1 MDIKTILITG
11 ASKGIG
17 ASFSNFLASEGYRII
32 GIARNKDQLIK
43 TFNSLPNQN
52 LNHDILPID
61 ITDFNLVKEKLSHI
75 NLYCLINNAG
85 IAQSNLLH
93 EASLDEINQIMNINL
108 ISALNISNTIIPKMI
123 LNKIGRIINISSIL
137 GLNPLKFVGAY
148 SMSKAAL
155 IQMTK
160 SQSIELAKYN
170 ILVNAICPGSVN
182 GDRMDRVINAKAK
195 LINSSN
201 KKVRKE
207 LESMVSLNTF
217 VEKEDIASMALFLLS
232 DASENVS
239 GQIMTVDGNTER
251 MN

>member
-155 IQMTK
+155 IQ
-160 SQSIELAKYN
+160 AKYN
-170 ILVNAICPGSVN
+170 ILVNAICPGYIITDLNRSF
-182 GDRMDRVINAKAK
+182 
-195 LINSSN
+195 
-201 KKVRKE
+201 
-207 LESMVSLNTF
+207 LESEKSSKLKSKIPLDRFASCDELLPSLKMLVDPYN
-217 VEKEDIASMALFLLS
+217 SY
-232 DASENVS
+232 
-239 GQIMTVDGNTER
+239 MTGSIITIDGG
-251 MN
+251 MNSTL

>member
-17 ASFSNFLASEGYRII
+17 ASFSKFLASEGYRII

-123 LNKIGRIINISSIL
+123 LNK
-137 GLNPLKFVGAY
+137 
-148 SMSKAAL
+148 KAAA
-155 IQMTK
+155 TPT
-160 SQSIELAKYN
+160 
-170 ILVNAICPGSVN
+170 AI
-182 GDRMDRVINAKAK
+182 I
-195 LINSSN
+195 
-201 KKVRKE
+201 
-207 LESMVSLNTF
+207 
-217 VEKEDIASMALFLLS
+217 FLLFCGAKP
-232 DASENVS
+232 DAIIP
-239 GQIMTVDGNTER
+239 IMIALSAAITISISII
-251 MN
+251 

>member
-61 ITDFNLVKEKLSHI
+61 ITNFNLVKEKLSHI

-160 SQSIELAKYN
+160 SQSIELAKHN
-170 ILVNAICPGSVN
+170 ICVNALAPGYILTDINKKQLEGDAGVLLKKKIPLKRFATVDELDVIISMLVNP
-182 GDRMDRVINAKAK
+182 
-195 LINSSN
+195 
-201 KKVRKE
+201 
-207 LESMVSLNTF
+207 LNTYMTGAT
-217 VEKEDIASMALFLLS
+217 IA
-232 DASENVS
+232 
-239 GQIMTVDGNTER
+239 VDGGLSTGL
-251 MN
+251 

>member
-75 NLYCLINNAG
+75 DLYCLINNAG

-93 EASLDEINQIMNINL
+93 EASLDVQQLHSYLFLKDNQDQYV
-108 ISALNISNTIIPKMI
+108 
-123 LNKIGRIINISSIL
+123 GRNCL
-137 GLNPLKFVGAY
+137 GHLTPLQYECSLYLPLK
-148 SMSKAAL
+148 
-155 IQMTK
+155 
-160 SQSIELAKYN
+160 
-170 ILVNAICPGSVN
+170 
-182 GDRMDRVINAKAK
+182 
-195 LINSSN
+195 
-201 KKVRKE
+201 
-207 LESMVSLNTF
+207 
-217 VEKEDIASMALFLLS
+217 
-232 DASENVS
+232 
-239 GQIMTVDGNTER
+239 
-251 MN
+251 

>member
-93 EASLDEINQIMNINL
+93 EASLDEIYQIMNINL

-123 LNKIGRIINISSIL
+123 LNKIGRIINVSSIL

-170 ILVNAICPGSVN
+170 ILVNAICPGYIITDLNRSF
-182 GDRMDRVINAKAK
+182 
-195 LINSSN
+195 
-201 KKVRKE
+201 
-207 LESMVSLNTF
+207 LESEKSSKLKSKIPLDRFASCDELLPSLKMLVDLNN
-217 VEKEDIASMALFLLS
+217 SY
-232 DASENVS
+232 
-239 GQIMTVDGNTER
+239 MTGSIITIDGG
-251 MN
+251 MNSTL